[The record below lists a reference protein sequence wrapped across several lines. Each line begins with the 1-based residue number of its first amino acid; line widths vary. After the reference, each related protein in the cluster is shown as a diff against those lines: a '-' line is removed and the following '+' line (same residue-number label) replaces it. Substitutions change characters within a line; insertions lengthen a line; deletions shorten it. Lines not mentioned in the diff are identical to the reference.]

1 MKLIRDFDVL
11 SYGHQ
16 RLKEEVGLLLRKRT
30 LEGEKSRSAVAPTS
44 RAALASS
51 HFSARPEMVM
61 MSHLRGTNSAS
72 GLTSPFSCGEAS

>member
-1 MKLIRDFDVL
+1 MKLVGDFDVL
-11 SYGHQ
+11 GYGHQ
-16 RLKEEVGLLLRKRT
+16 RLKEEVGLLLRKLMMER
-30 LEGEKSRSAVAPTS
+30 KKCRSEVAPTS

-72 GLTSPFSCGEAS
+72 RLTSPFSCGGAS